1 VSNLIFPSLTP
12 DLKISVIGAEA
23 DSLAKFLGLE
33 AISLAESDVAVFAIS
48 AKNGP
53 TSTDIEAWQI
63 ARELYI
69 PSLVVINQLQESEI
83 DFEDMVAIC
92 GRMLD
97 PLINPYLILHDDSG
111 APTAL
116 IDLESLKL
124 IDYSNE
130 DRIVRES
137 DGEHKVLVF
146 EFRKEYLEAIEE
158 FGENSFQQALTF
170 PALPLV
176 ESNSIGK
183 FEILELLNKL
193 PSLS

>member
-1 VSNLIFPSLTP
+1 MSNLIFPSLTP
-12 DLKISVIGAEA
+12 DLKVSVIGAEA

-33 AISLAESDVAVFAIS
+33 AISLAESDVAIFAIS

-53 TSTDIEAWQI
+53 NSTDIEAWQI
-63 ARELYI
+63 SRELYI

-83 DFEDMVAIC
+83 DFDDMVAIC

-97 PLINPYLILHDDSG
+97 PLINPYLILHDDIG

-124 IDYSNE
+124 IDYSTGE
-130 DRIVRES
+130 RVIRES

-146 EFRKEYLEAIEE
+146 EFRKEYLDAIEE

-193 PSLS
+193 PSLR

>member
-12 DLKISVIGAEA
+12 DLKVSVIGSEA
-23 DSLAKFLGLE
+23 VLLSKFLGL
-33 AISLAESDVAVFAIS
+33 APTSLADSDVAIFGIS

-53 TSTDIEAWQI
+53 TSKDIESWQI

-69 PSLVVINQLQESEI
+69 PTLVVINQLQESEL
-83 DFEDMVAIC
+83 DFDDMVAIC

-97 PLINPYLILHDDSG
+97 PLVNPYLILHDDNG

-116 IDLESLKL
+116 IELETLKL
-124 IDYSNE
+124 IDYSSGE
-130 DRIVRES
+130 RIIRES

-158 FGENSFQQALTF
+158 FGKDSFQQALTF

-176 ESNSIGK
+176 ESNLIGK
-183 FEILELLNKL
+183 YEILELLNKL
-193 PSLS
+193 PSLR

>member
-1 VSNLIFPSLTP
+1 MSNLIFPSLTP
-12 DLKISVIGAEA
+12 DLKVSVIGAEA

-33 AISLAESDVAVFAIS
+33 AISLVESDVAIFAIS

-63 ARELYI
+63 SRELYI

-83 DFEDMVAIC
+83 DFDDMVAIC

-97 PLINPYLILHDDSG
+97 PLINPYLILHDDIG

-124 IDYSNE
+124 IDYSTGE
-130 DRIVRES
+130 RVIRES

-146 EFRKEYLEAIEE
+146 EFRKEYLDAIEE

-193 PSLS
+193 PSLR

>member
-12 DLKISVIGAEA
+12 DLKVSVIGAEA

-33 AISLAESDVAVFAIS
+33 AISLAESDVAIFAIS

-53 TSTDIEAWQI
+53 NSTDIEAWQI
-63 ARELYI
+63 SRELYI

-83 DFEDMVAIC
+83 DFDDMVAIC

-97 PLINPYLILHDDSG
+97 PLINPYLILHDDIG

-124 IDYSNE
+124 IDYSTGE
-130 DRIVRES
+130 RVIRES

-146 EFRKEYLEAIEE
+146 EFRKEYLDAIEE

-193 PSLS
+193 PSLR

>member
-12 DLKISVIGAEA
+12 DLKVSVIGAEA

-53 TSTDIEAWQI
+53 TSTDIEAWQT
-63 ARELYI
+63 ARDLYI

-130 DRIVRES
+130 DRIIRES
-137 DGEHKVLVF
+137 DAEHKILVF

-193 PSLS
+193 PSFS

>member
-1 VSNLIFPSLTP
+1 MSNLIFPSLTP
-12 DLKISVIGAEA
+12 DLKVSVIGAEA

>member
-12 DLKISVIGAEA
+12 DLKVSVIGAEA

-33 AISLAESDVAVFAIS
+33 AISLAESDVAIFAIS

-63 ARELYI
+63 SRELYI

-83 DFEDMVAIC
+83 DFDDMVAIC

-97 PLINPYLILHDDSG
+97 PLINPYLILHDDIG

-124 IDYSNE
+124 IDYSTGE
-130 DRIVRES
+130 RVIRES

-146 EFRKEYLEAIEE
+146 EFRKEYLDAIEE

-193 PSLS
+193 PSLR

>member
-12 DLKISVIGAEA
+12 DLKVSVIGAEA
-23 DSLAKFLGLE
+23 DSLANFLGLE
-33 AISLAESDVAVFAIS
+33 AISLAESDVAIFAIS

-83 DFEDMVAIC
+83 DFDDMVAIC

-97 PLINPYLILHDDSG
+97 PLINPYLILHDDNG

-124 IDYSNE
+124 IDYSNG

-193 PSLS
+193 PSLR

>member
-1 VSNLIFPSLTP
+1 MSNLIFPSLTP
-12 DLKISVIGAEA
+12 DLKVSVIGAEA

-33 AISLAESDVAVFAIS
+33 AISLAESDVAIFAIS

-63 ARELYI
+63 SRELYI

-83 DFEDMVAIC
+83 DFDDMVAIC

-97 PLINPYLILHDDSG
+97 PLINPYLILHDDIG

-124 IDYSNE
+124 IDYSTGE
-130 DRIVRES
+130 RVIRES

-146 EFRKEYLEAIEE
+146 EFRKEYLDAIEE

-193 PSLS
+193 PSLR

>member
-12 DLKISVIGAEA
+12 DLKVSVIGAEA

-33 AISLAESDVAVFAIS
+33 ASSLAESDVAIFAIS

-63 ARELYI
+63 SRELYI

-83 DFEDMVAIC
+83 DFDDMVAIC

-97 PLINPYLILHDDSG
+97 PLINPYLILHDDIG

-124 IDYSNE
+124 IDYSTGE
-130 DRIVRES
+130 RVIRES

-146 EFRKEYLEAIEE
+146 EFRKEYLDAIEE

-193 PSLS
+193 PSLR

>member
-1 VSNLIFPSLTP
+1 MSNLIFPSLTP
-12 DLKISVIGAEA
+12 DLKVSVIGSEA
-23 DSLAKFLGLE
+23 DSLAKFLELE
-33 AISLAESDVAVFAIS
+33 PISLAESDVAIFAIS

-53 TSTDIEAWQI
+53 TATDIEDWQV

-69 PSLVVINQLQESEI
+69 PSLVVINQVQESEI
-83 DFEDMVAIC
+83 DFDDMVPIC

-97 PLINPYLILHDDSG
+97 PLINPYLILHDDNG

-116 IDLESLKL
+116 IHLESLKL
-124 IDYSNE
+124 IDYSNG
-130 DRIVRES
+130 DRVVRES
-137 DGEHKVLVF
+137 DGEHKVLVY

-193 PSLS
+193 PSLR

>member
-1 VSNLIFPSLTP
+1 LTP
-12 DLKISVIGAEA
+12 DLKVSVIGAEA

-33 AISLAESDVAVFAIS
+33 AISLAESDVAIFAIS

-63 ARELYI
+63 SRELYI

-83 DFEDMVAIC
+83 DFDDMVAIC

-97 PLINPYLILHDDSG
+97 PLINPYLILHDDIG

-124 IDYSNE
+124 IDYSTGE
-130 DRIVRES
+130 RVIRES

-146 EFRKEYLEAIEE
+146 EFRKEYLDAIEE

-193 PSLS
+193 PSLR

>member
-1 VSNLIFPSLTP
+1 MSHLIFPSLTP
-12 DLKISVIGAEA
+12 DLKVSVIGAEA

-33 AISLAESDVAVFAIS
+33 AISLAESDVAIFAIS

-63 ARELYI
+63 SRELYI

-83 DFEDMVAIC
+83 DFDDMVAIC

-97 PLINPYLILHDDSG
+97 PLINPYLILHDDIG

-124 IDYSNE
+124 IDYSTGE
-130 DRIVRES
+130 RVIRES

-146 EFRKEYLEAIEE
+146 EFRKEYLDAIEE

-193 PSLS
+193 PSLR

>member
-1 VSNLIFPSLTP
+1 MSNLIFPSLTP
-12 DLKISVIGAEA
+12 DLKVSVIGAEA
-23 DSLAKFLGLE
+23 DSLANFLGLE
-33 AISLAESDVAVFAIS
+33 AISLAESDVAIFAIS

-83 DFEDMVAIC
+83 DFDDMVAIC

-97 PLINPYLILHDDSG
+97 PLINPYLILHDDNG

-124 IDYSNE
+124 IDYSNG

-193 PSLS
+193 PSLR